1 VIYIKME
8 MSDHE
13 KSIFEISTRFVV
25 CRQLEENINKWTLD
39 LEDMEKV
46 FLNQATQV
54 YPSVSVFRLRC

>member
-1 VIYIKME
+1 LLL
-8 MSDHE
+8 
-13 KSIFEISTRFVV
+13 

-54 YPSVSVFRLRC
+54 RDYCNVSLSPGSAPYIL

>member
-1 VIYIKME
+1 MKRDFIDFNE
-8 MSDHE
+8 MN
-13 KSIFEISTRFVV
+13 V

-54 YPSVSVFRLRC
+54 PYLFP